1 MFGYK
6 FVKKSVLKKYEF
18 DILSLQ
24 QKVDT
29 LESSLKTER
38 NNERNLY
45 GDNCK
50 LRLEIDVLKNE
61 ISKLKGEEEVV
72 KNTTKKTVESKEEKS
87 EKEAPKRR
95 VVRRRKVETK
105 KASE

>member
-29 LESSLKTER
+29 LENNLKAER

-61 ISKLKGEEEVV
+61 ISKLKGEEVS
-72 KNTTKKTVESKEEKS
+72 KKTEEKKEEKS
-87 EKEAPKRR
+87 EKETPKRKPI
-95 VVRRRKVETK
+95 RRRKVETK
-105 KASE
+105 KDGE

>member
-6 FVKKSVLKKYEF
+6 FVKKSVLKKYEL

-29 LESSLKTER
+29 LENSLKTER

-61 ISKLKGEEEVV
+61 ISKLKGEEVAKKV
-72 KNTTKKTVESKEEKS
+72 TKKTEGKKEEKS
-87 EKEAPKRR
+87 EKETPKRKPI
-95 VVRRRKVETK
+95 RRRKVETK
-105 KASE
+105 KDGE